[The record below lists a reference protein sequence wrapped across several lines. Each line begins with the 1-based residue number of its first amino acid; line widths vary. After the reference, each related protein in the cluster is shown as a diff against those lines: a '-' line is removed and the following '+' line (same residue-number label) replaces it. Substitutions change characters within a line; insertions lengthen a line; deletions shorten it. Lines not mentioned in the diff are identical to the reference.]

1 MARYDCITEIQK
13 HIDHIEHVWKINPY
27 HDPKTGRFT
36 TKNGAGVSTGGGAG
50 FKPASSVEEAK
61 NFAKNELGFSGRV
74 DYSYSYID
82 QKEMRQVSGSLDLD
96 TINHINGTIAE
107 IQHRYPELK
116 GAVPN
121 LVMSTH
127 PSRFAETLYS
137 GRDGSMSLAIGAR
150 KYKDGVEAVDKAWKG
165 DVEIG
170 YHPKETGGNAVLWH
184 EYGHIYASR
193 VNMGPGASVRD
204 KLIAVRDKK
213 AETEWRKE
221 AEKKLGMADGTIG
234 EKISR
239 YATLDDGELFAEA
252 FAAYN
257 AGVTDN
263 MVNAVME
270 AAGAG
275 RR

>member
-1 MARYDCITEIQK
+1 MGHYDCITEINSN
-13 HIDHIEHVWKINPY
+13 IDCIIHVSKINPY

-36 TKNGAGVSTGGGAG
+36 TKNGAG

-61 NFAKNELGFSGRV
+61 EFAKKELGFSMV

-82 QKEMRQVSGSLDLD
+82 QKEMKQVSGSLDLD

-107 IQHRYPELK
+107 IQNRYPDLK
-116 GAVPN
+116 GAVSN

-127 PSRFAETLYS
+127 PSRFAETLYN

-150 KYKDGVEAVDKAWKG
+150 KYKDGLDAVDKAWKG

-170 YHPKETGGNAVLWH
+170 FHPEGTEGSAVLWH
-184 EYGHIYASR
+184 EYGHVFASK
-193 VNMGPGASVRD
+193 VNMGSGASVRD

-221 AEKKLGMADGTIG
+221 AEKKLGLSDGELG
-234 EKISR
+234 AKISR
-239 YATLDDGELFAEA
+239 YATFDDGELFAEA

-257 AGVTDN
+257 AGKEDSFVT
-263 MVNAVME
+263 AVMQ
-270 AAGAG
+270 AAGAD

>member
-1 MARYDCITEIQK
+1 MAHYDSITEIQK
-13 HIDHIEHVWKINPY
+13 NIDYIEHVWKINYY

-36 TKNGAGVSTGGGAG
+36 TKNGAGVSTAAGAG

-61 NFAKNELGFSGRV
+61 EFAKKELGFSMV

-82 QKEMRQVSGSLDLD
+82 QKEMKQVSGRLDLD
-96 TINHINGTIAE
+96 TINHVNGTIAE
-107 IQHRYPELK
+107 IQARYPELK

-121 LVMSTH
+121 LQMSVH

-137 GRDGSMSLAIGAR
+137 GRDGSMTLAIGAR

-170 YHPKETGGNAVLWH
+170 YHPAGTDGSAVLWH
-184 EYGHIYASR
+184 EYGHIYASK
-193 VNMGPGASVRD
+193 VNLGSATSVRD
-204 KLIAVRDKK
+204 KLMAVRDKK

-221 AEKKLGMADGTIG
+221 AEKKLGLADG
-234 EKISR
+234 ELSAKISR
-239 YATLDDGELFAEA
+239 YATLGDDELFAEA